1 MDIKLSVVLAMMV
14 AILFPAMSIYAWQT
28 TKDMYTEDTAVE
40 MAIHFLRN
48 SPTFKFDG
56 ISESVQVT
64 GVYRARTVPP
74 TWAVNI
80 EFKCLHSGYGDR
92 TGMALAQVIT
102 PHQMAVTVQE
112 GKVIDAVIDNRWDE
126 IEQRDLTQSELLL
139 PEYARDLAIDYILQK
154 HEELSGILVPT
165 SWETRNLTP
174 QGLVGSSKLQYTGD
188 GWTVNVTY
196 PVVLKPVYTFE
207 MEYRGEVNFQWRG
220 TVDQDAKVEELDY
233 EKIG

>member
-1 MDIKLSVVLAMMV
+1 MDIKLSVVLALV
-14 AILFPAMSIYAWQT
+14 AMIIFPAMSIYAWQT

-40 MAIHFLRN
+40 IAIHFLKN

-56 ISESVQVT
+56 VSESVHIT

-80 EFKCLHSGYGDR
+80 EFECLHSGYGDR

-139 PEYARDLAIDYILQK
+139 PEFARDIAIDYVLQN
-154 HEELSGILVPT
+154 HEELGGLQPQS
-165 SWETRNLTP
+165 SWETRDLTL
-174 QGLVGSSKLQYTGD
+174 GLVGASNLQYIGD
-188 GWTVNVTY
+188 IWTVNISY
-196 PVVLKPVYTFE
+196 PVVQYPEYTIE
-207 MEYRGEVNFQWRG
+207 IEYRGEISFHWNG
-220 TVDQDAKVEELDY
+220 TVDQSGNVVE
-233 EKIG
+233 ISFST